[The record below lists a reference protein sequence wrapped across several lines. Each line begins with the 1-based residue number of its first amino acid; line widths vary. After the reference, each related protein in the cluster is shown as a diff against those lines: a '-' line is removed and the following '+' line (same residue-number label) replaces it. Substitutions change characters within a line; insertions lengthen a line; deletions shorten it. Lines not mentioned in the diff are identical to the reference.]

1 MGGVRLVHGFTTL
14 LISTLLRNLPVF
26 VCGYLKLRGMAPT
39 SMYVQNTTALLV
51 HVPAGLS
58 GCRGCRAVGVL
69 SGAKKVAEDIMHCQ
83 SNGYMV
89 KILGANHGPKN
100 KTHQHCNA

>member
-1 MGGVRLVHGFTTL
+1 MHGFTTL
-14 LISTLLRNLPVF
+14 LISTLLQNLPVF

-58 GCRGCRAVGVL
+58 GCRAVGA
-69 SGAKKVAEDIMHCQ
+69 SG
-83 SNGYMV
+83 
-89 KILGANHGPKN
+89 LGAAR
-100 KTHQHCNA
+100 TRA